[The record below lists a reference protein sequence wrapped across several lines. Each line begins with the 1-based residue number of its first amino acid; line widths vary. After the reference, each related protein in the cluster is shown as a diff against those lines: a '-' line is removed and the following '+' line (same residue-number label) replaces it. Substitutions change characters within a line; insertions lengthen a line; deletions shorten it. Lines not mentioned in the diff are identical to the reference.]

1 MAIKK
6 RPVSPRQ
13 KMINLMYI
21 VLLAMLAL
29 NVSTEVLQGFAVVQE
44 SLDRTTNNASKEN
57 AAIYNDFRDQMLRNP
72 EKARVWYEKATE
84 VRNMSD
90 SLYNFAETLKL
101 AIVKEADGADGNLKN
116 IQNTDNIDAAG
127 TVMLAPL
134 TGKGK
139 SCSMPS
145 TLIVSASLALL
156 PIRVNMP
163 LSRATCP
170 PMCQKAKLSWQELA
184 GIHVRGYARGGCRH
198 VAVEVAKRRALCR
211 G

>member
-139 SCSMPS
+139 KLFNAINSYRERILGFVTDPRQYAIIKSNLS
-145 TLIVSASLALL
+145 TNVPKGKNYL
-156 PIRVNMP
+156 
-163 LSRATCP
+163 
-170 PMCQKAKLSWQELA
+170 
-184 GIHVRGYARGGCRH
+184 G
-198 VAVEVAKRRALCR
+198 
-211 G
+211 